1 MMKQNKYGLII
12 QLVLVL
18 AVLILLLLG
27 AFGKIYLLIAEIV
40 AGVALIVM
48 GYNNHTVYNRKYLTI
63 IYLIFGI
70 LIVID
75 GVVGLING

>member
-63 IYLIFGI
+63 IYILFGV
-70 LIVID
+70 IVIID
-75 GVVGLING
+75 GIISIVNG